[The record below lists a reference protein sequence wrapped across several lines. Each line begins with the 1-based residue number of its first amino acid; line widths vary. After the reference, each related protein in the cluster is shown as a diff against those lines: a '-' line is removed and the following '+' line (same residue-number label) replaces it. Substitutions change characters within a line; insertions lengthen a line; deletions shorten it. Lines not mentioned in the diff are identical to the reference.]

1 MAMDGN
7 SIQRE
12 QGWTYKER
20 RAQQENQN
28 VLACSR
34 TELPLEKCYTSVF
47 SVQTERTWCF
57 FFLPTHD

>member
-7 SIQRE
+7 SIQRV
-12 QGWTYKER
+12 QGWMYNER
-20 RAQQENQN
+20 RAQREKQN

-34 TELPLEKCYTSVF
+34 TELPLEKCCTSVF
-47 SVQTERTWCF
+47 SVQTARTWWF